1 VEARKEKEEK
11 AAKAA
16 AKKAEKERKKAK
28 KAAAK
33 SGEGVGEGVEAT
45 EKGGKGSLP
54 AEGTAVDEVSKGV
67 EQTSLQTS

>member
-1 VEARKEKEEK
+1 MEARKAKEEK

-28 KAAAK
+28 KAASTAA
-33 SGEGVGEGVEAT
+33 GVGKGVESS
-45 EKGGKGSLP
+45 EKGGKGEAP
-54 AEGTAVDEVSKGV
+54 ASGTAVEEVIKGV